1 MWRSL
6 ECHAWPVTSRSILIA
21 REHSVRSPE
30 PIVPGRGCD
39 GCTLCCKL
47 MGVIELD
54 KPMGVW
60 CEHCDVGTGC
70 RIYETR
76 PRSCEVFN
84 CAFLTLDILTEAWRP
99 SKCKIVVAAELEGKM
114 LAAHV
119 DPSRPY
125 AWKAEP
131 YYGQLK
137 RWARLAVPKRHQV
150 VVCIGRR
157 VIVILPDRDVDLGVV
172 GDDEV
177 VVTRERNTPIGLE
190 LAPMKIKRDDPRVA
204 KLAPFAGAS
213 VPASASSKPPT
224 DTK

>member
-1 MWRSL
+1 MASNVAL
-6 ECHAWPVTSRSILIA
+6 DPL
-21 REHSVRSPE
+21 VR
-30 PIVPGRGCD
+30 GRGCD

-47 MGVIELD
+47 IGVIELD

-99 SKCKIVVAAELEGKM
+99 SKCKIVLTVELGGKRM
-114 LAAHV
+114 VAHV
-119 DPSRPY
+119 DPSRAN

-137 RWARLAVPKRHQV
+137 RWARLAVPKRDQV

-157 VIVILPDRDVDLGVV
+157 AIVILPDKDVDLGVI
-172 GDDEV
+172 GDDEEI
-177 VVTRERNTPIGLE
+177 VTREIETPTGFE
-190 LAPMKIKRDDPRVA
+190 LRPMKIKPNDPRAA
-204 KLAPFAGAS
+204 KRP
-213 VPASASSKPPT
+213 
-224 DTK
+224 

>member
-1 MWRSL
+1 MK
-6 ECHAWPVTSRSILIA
+6 PD
-21 REHSVRSPE
+21 

-47 MGVIELD
+47 LGVIELD

-60 CEHCDVGTGC
+60 CEHCDVGIGC
-70 RIYETR
+70 RVYATR
-76 PRSCEVFN
+76 PRSCAEFN

-99 SKCKIVVAAELEGKM
+99 SKCKIVVAAELEGKR
-114 LAAHV
+114 LIAHV
-119 DPSRPY
+119 DPSRPN

-137 RWARLAVPKRHQV
+137 RWARMAVPKRNQV

-157 VIVILPDRDVDLGVV
+157 AIVILPDKDVDLGIV

-177 VVTRERNTPIGLE
+177 IVTRERNLPIGLE
-190 LAPMKIKRDDPRVA
+190 LAPMKIKRDDPRA
-204 KLAPFAGAS
+204 GKLPPFTGVS
-213 VPASASSKPPT
+213 VPGGLVTLAK
-224 DTK
+224 TKMV